1 MSSTPSAVPLR
12 ILLVGEGRSP
22 IHEAAWQ
29 RGLEAAGCVA
39 RRFNWLSR
47 FHSNS
52 PLRSILLRAQNQ
64 LLAGP
69 ALQALNDDLVAQV
82 LAKLPDV
89 VILYRPTHIFATTLR
104 IIRSKAPSTLL
115 VSYNNDDPFSQKAP
129 RHLWRHYL
137 DGVPLVDAALAYRP
151 KNLAELRAA
160 GARRAYLLRSYY
172 LPYIHRPVELT
183 ESDRQ
188 RYQAD
193 VSFVGH
199 YEPDGRMD
207 YLAAA
212 AAAFPSFRLFGPD
225 WDRAPSHPG
234 LRRLRPIQPLS
245 LCEYVKAIQC
255 AKIALV
261 FFSGLNSDSYT
272 RRVFEIPAIGTFM
285 LSQRTAEMEG
295 LFRPGIEA
303 AYFASP
309 EELLNQARR
318 YLADDQGRGKIAALG
333 AAWVREAGHDIFSR
347 MRELTALIKE
357 WRAGI

>member
-1 MSSTPSAVPLR
+1 MSSAASTAPLR

-29 RGLEAAGCVA
+29 RGLEAAGCVV
-39 RRFNWLSR
+39 RRFDWLSR
-47 FHSNS
+47 FQSNS

-69 ALQALNDDLVAQV
+69 TVQALNDDLVAQV
-82 LAKLPDV
+82 LANPPDV
-89 VILYRPTHIFATTLR
+89 VLLYRPTHVFPETLR
-104 IIRSKAPSTLL
+104 IIRRKTPSSLL
-115 VSYNNDDPFSQKAP
+115 VSYNNDDPFSPKAP
-129 RHLWRHYL
+129 KHLWRHYL
-137 DGVPLVDAALAYRP
+137 DGIPFVDVALAYRT

-188 RYQAD
+188 RYEAD
-193 VSFVGH
+193 VTFVGH
-199 YEPDGRMD
+199 YEPDGRLD

-212 AAAFPSFRLFGPD
+212 AAAFPGFRLFGPD

-234 LRRLRPIQPLS
+234 LQRVLPIQPLS
-245 LCEYVKAIQC
+245 PPEYVKAIQC

-261 FFSGLNSDSYT
+261 FFSGLNNDSYT

-285 LSQRTAEMEG
+285 LSQRTADMEG
-295 LFRPGIEA
+295 LFRPGIEV
-303 AYFASP
+303 AYFTSAD
-309 EELLNQARR
+309 ELVEQARR
-318 YLADDQGRGKIAALG
+318 YLADDQGRDEIAAAG
-333 AAWVREAGHDIFSR
+333 AARVREAGHDVFSR
-347 MRELTALIKE
+347 MRELTTLIKE
-357 WRAGI
+357 WRARP